1 MRKPAQEGRRRSTF
15 ARLVFSILA
24 AIAMLATGGIVAA
37 VHAPVAQAATGPDG
51 ASAPYVYWTVKD
63 ASGALVPSATFT
75 IQGPRT
81 STRNW
86 KGESNVRWNS
96 PVTVADCVQGPCA
109 GPDLDPDPGEF
120 LVKQIGSHSISS
132 SNRYRVRQISAPTG
146 YTFTDTSNSWNT
158 IPGTYNT
165 PSGWSGSGTYNFGN
179 FAVQNIPAQS
189 PICDAGVV
197 YGIRGN
203 GQIVQVKDGAVTKLG
218 SAADSNSGFN
228 GLGIGPAG
236 SPVYAYA
243 RGGDNASDNRPRMF
257 KYNTTTGV
265 WESTTHRIAYD
276 NNSQGISAFV
286 AGGIDLKTKTYY
298 MGTFSSDG
306 KQFRIWQYDGNSNP
320 VFKGYIDT
328 SENSGG
334 HNNGDL
340 AFNANGDMF
349 VVRGSGKKTTVFSVT
364 AEDLAGNVTAPI
376 PSSYSTTVDTM
387 DSVNGVAFD
396 ASGKAY
402 LGANDVLRSYDMPDW
417 SNGNTL
423 VPGGLGKPSLSGSND
438 LASCSSPATITVEK
452 YVQGGRVND
461 SDQFTLSLIQDSKP
475 LGTATTTGS
484 QPGLQKEHIGPQP
497 TARGVTL
504 NFSEVKASG
513 TTTDLSKYASSWSC
527 RVDDEPIPGAA
538 GTGMNGSVKI
548 PSTGDSVVCRF
559 TNAPLVANVEI
570 TKLVRNEPGA
580 DPQPDSGW
588 TVKSSAQPTA
598 GSVTPNP
605 TAVTQATDTSGSAK
619 WNLNFGT
626 TNSRATVNVS
636 ENEKSKLN
644 YAFSEG
650 QCLITS
656 LDGDVRSQDLSG
668 PQATALTG
676 IAPGDDVQCSY
687 VNEKQ
692 QASLTVTKV
701 VTNKFGGTAKPDDF
715 KLTTT
720 LLGGSSVGVKS
731 GVRQTV
737 APGTYVI
744 GETLLPGYEQDGA
757 VSCKAG
763 DNKLTVTN
771 NAVNVGNGQD
781 VTCTLV
787 NKDKPGSVSWSKTD
801 EGDHFLSGSEWTLTP
816 TDPAGAAIPVTDNT
830 GQSGYSGLDT
840 NTAAGKFTVGALKWG
855 KYELQET
862 KAPAGYVLPGTKYP
876 FEIKAT
882 GLTATVNGGD
892 AIKNEQAT
900 PPNLPLTGGLS
911 TDAFLIGGSSLII
924 VSAGVWLALRRRSRA
939 EA

>member
-1 MRKPAQEGRRRSTF
+1 MRKPAQEGRRRSAF

-24 AIAMLATGGIVAA
+24 AVAMLATGGIVAA
-37 VHAPVAQAATGPDG
+37 VHAPDAQAATGPDG

-86 KGESNVRWNS
+86 RGESNVRWNS
-96 PVTVADCVQGPCA
+96 SVTVTDCVKGPCA

-120 LVKQIGSHSISS
+120 LVKQIGSHNISS
-132 SNRYRVRQISAPTG
+132 SNRYQVRQISAPTG
-146 YTFTDTSNSWNT
+146 YTFTDTSNSWKQ

-179 FAVQNIPAQS
+179 FAVQNITAKS

-197 YGIRGN
+197 YGIRDN
-203 GQIVQVKDGAVTKLG
+203 GQIVQVKDGAVDLLG
-218 SAADSNSGFN
+218 SSAANDSTGRFN

-243 RGGDNASDNRPRMF
+243 KGGDNASVSRPRMF
-257 KYNTTTGV
+257 KYDTTSGTWTG
-265 WESTTHRIAYD
+265 TNHRVAD
-276 NNSQGISAFV
+276 DANSRDIGEFV

-298 MGTFSSDG
+298 MGAFSSDG
-306 KQFRIWQYDGNSNP
+306 KQFLIWQYDGNSNP
-320 VFKGYIDT
+320 AFKGYIDT
-328 SENSGG
+328 STNVGSR
-334 HNNGDL
+334 NNGDL
-340 AFNANGDMF
+340 AFNSSGDMF
-349 VVRGSGKKTTVFSVT
+349 VVRGSGDQTTVFSVT
-364 AEDLAGNVTAPI
+364 GADLAAAAGSAAKPI
-376 PSSYSTTVDTM
+376 PSSYSTTVTTM
-387 DSVNGVAFD
+387 DNVNGVAFD
-396 ASGKAY
+396 ASGKVY
-402 LGANDVLRSYDMPDW
+402 LGAKQEMRSYDMPNW
-417 SNGNTL
+417 ENKKSVTTS
-423 VPGGLGKPSLSGSND
+423 LGGSND
-438 LASCSSPATITVEK
+438 LATCSSPATITVEK

-461 SDQFTLSLIQDSKP
+461 SDQFTLSLTQNGQS
-475 LGTATTTGS
+475 LGTATTTGN
-484 QPGLQKEHIGPQP
+484 QPGLQNEHIGPQP
-497 TARGVTL
+497 TARGITL
-504 NFSEVKASG
+504 SFSEAKAPR

-527 RVDDEPIPGAA
+527 RVDDEPILGAA
-538 GTGMNGSVKI
+538 GTGTNGSVQI
-548 PSTGDSVVCRF
+548 PSTGDEVVCRF
-559 TNAPLVANVEI
+559 TNAPLVADVEI

-588 TVKSSAQPTA
+588 TVGSSAQPTA

-636 ENEKSKLN
+636 ENEKSKPN

-668 PQATALTG
+668 PQSTALTG

-720 LLGGSSVGVKS
+720 LSGGSSVGVKS
-731 GVRQTV
+731 GVKQTV

-787 NKDKPGSVSWSKTD
+787 NKDKAGSVSWSKTD

-816 TDPAGAAIPVTDNT
+816 TDPTGAAIPVTDNT

-862 KAPAGYVLPGTKYP
+862 KAPAGYVLSGTKYP

-900 PPNLPLTGGLS
+900 PPNLPLTGGMS